1 MSRRVVLVSNTAWY
15 LYNFRCDLFSALL
28 EQGDQVI
35 AVAPTDDFSER
46 LSALGCEVVSLP
58 MDNMGTSPLRDLATW
73 RRLRRTYRALAP
85 DVVLHF
91 TIKPVIYGTLAA
103 RSLSVPVVNTVTGL
117 GTAFLRGGPVQAV
130 VEGLYGLS
138 QGWPKRIFFQNPD
151 DLGLFV
157 GRGLVPKDRVA
168 RLPGSGVDLERF
180 APRPGPSGT
189 APVFL
194 LIARL
199 LWDKGVREFIE
210 AARVLRGE
218 DPRLRFQLL
227 GPLGVANQTAV
238 PKPEIERWVG
248 EGVVEFLGETE
259 DVRPWIAQA
268 DCVVLP
274 SYREGTPRALLEA
287 AAMGRPIIA
296 TDVPG
301 CREVLT
307 DGVTGLLCRVRDS
320 ADLADKMRQMAGFA
334 PELRLAMGMAGRA
347 KMKREFDQRIVIGRY
362 LEAIDHAV
370 GPR

>member
-1 MSRRVVLVSNTAWY
+1 MSRRIVLVSNTAWY
-15 LYNFRCDLFSALL
+15 LFNFRRGLISALL
-28 EQGDQVI
+28 ERGDQVI
-35 AVAPTDDFSER
+35 GAAPADNFSQR
-46 LSALGCEVVSLP
+46 LSALGCEVVDLP

-73 RRLRRTYRALAP
+73 GRFRRTYLELTP

-103 RSLSVPVVNTVTGL
+103 RSLGVPVVNTITGL

-130 VEGLYGLS
+130 VERLYRVS
-138 QGWPKRIFFQNPD
+138 QRWPTRIFFQNPD

-180 APRPGPSGT
+180 APRHGPTGT

-199 LWDKGVREFIE
+199 LWDKGVREFAE
-210 AARVLRGE
+210 AARVLRRE

-238 PKPEIERWVG
+238 SKVDLDRWVS
-248 EGVVEFLGETE
+248 EGLVEFLGETD
-259 DVRPWIAQA
+259 DVRPWIEQA

-274 SYREGTPRALLEA
+274 SYREGTPRTLLEA
-287 AAMGRPIIA
+287 AAMGRPVIA

-320 ADLADKMRQMAGFA
+320 VDLADKMRQMAGLA
-334 PELRLAMGMAGRA
+334 PELRAAMGMAGRA
-347 KMKREFDQRIVIGRY
+347 KMEWEFDQRIVIDRY
-362 LEAIDHAV
+362 LEAIDEAV

>member
-1 MSRRVVLVSNTAWY
+1 MLVSNTAWY
-15 LYNFRCDLFSALL
+15 LFNFRGGLISALL

-35 AVAPTDDFSER
+35 AAAPADDFSQR
-46 LSALGCEVVSLP
+46 LSALGCEVVDLP

-73 RRLRRTYRALAP
+73 GRFRRAYSDLTP
-85 DVVLHF
+85 DAVLHF

-103 RSLSVPVVNTVTGL
+103 RSLRVPVVNTITGL
-117 GTAFLRGGPVQAV
+117 GTVFLRGGPVQAV
-130 VEGLYGLS
+130 VERLYRVS
-138 QGWPKRIFFQNPD
+138 QRWPTRIFFQNPD

-157 GRGLVPKDRVA
+157 KRGLVPKDRVA

-180 APRPGPSGT
+180 ALRPGPTGT

-199 LWDKGVREFIE
+199 LWDKGVREFAE
-210 AARVLRGE
+210 AARVLRRE

-238 PKPEIERWVG
+238 PKVDLDRWVG
-248 EGVVEFLGETE
+248 EGVVEFLGETD
-259 DVRPWIAQA
+259 DVRPCIEQA

-274 SYREGTPRALLEA
+274 SYREGTPRTLLEA
-287 AAMGRPIIA
+287 AAMGRPVIA

-320 ADLADKMRQMAGFA
+320 VDLADKMRQMAGLA
-334 PELRLAMGMAGRA
+334 PELRVEMGMAGRA
-347 KMKREFDQRIVIGRY
+347 KMERVFDQRIVIERY
-362 LEAIDHAV
+362 LEAIDEAV